1 MIGADEGDGV
11 DMIGA
16 GEGDGADMIGV
27 NCLRELQRR

>member
-16 GEGDGADMIGV
+16 GEGDGADMT
-27 NCLRELQRR
+27 NCLRELRRR